1 MKNKL
6 FVGAL
11 ICAGIVAGFTY
22 PVQSDQRIEYRYT
35 VEPGDTV
42 WSIACMAATKKDDV
56 REIAYTISSE
66 NHIKNAHI
74 YPGQELIIHVRPAE

>member
-1 MKNKL
+1 MKKKL

-11 ICAGIVAGFTY
+11 ICAGIVVGFTY
-22 PVQSDQRIEYRYT
+22 PVQSDQRIEYRYE
-35 VEPGDTV
+35 VQPGDTI
-42 WSIACMAATKKDDV
+42 WSISAKMATEKDDV

-74 YPGQELIIHVRPAE
+74 YPGQELIIHVRPE